1 MDNPRETAVRILK
14 SVLNDGAY
22 SNITVKK
29 EFAEKDIKH
38 EDKSLITAL
47 VYGVLDR
54 RITLDYIIS
63 KYIKT
68 RVDKIKPVTVN
79 ALRIALYQIIF
90 MDKIPHSAA
99 VNESVNIVKRSK
111 ERFNASFVN
120 GVLRTY
126 LRNPCG
132 LPDGNDVSSLVIRFS
147 CPSWIVESFIF
158 DYGLETAVKLLE
170 ESLKKPPVQIRVN
183 TVKTDREALVS
194 KLQSEGIT
202 AEKTPLE
209 GALAI
214 NSAIDVAKTKAFK
227 DGLFHVEDQASQ
239 KMLYNV
245 GFSENMRVLD
255 LCSAPGGKAF
265 TAAQYLNNKGEIIAC
280 DMYEHRV
287 KLIKDGAER
296 LGLSIIK
303 PVINDATRFNENFGK
318 FDVVLCDV
326 PCSGLGVI
334 RRKPEI
340 KYKAF
345 DKEEYKTLI
354 ETQQAILE
362 NADKYLKPGGTLVYS
377 TCTLKGE
384 ENEAR
389 ISAFLDKYDNYDVK
403 YNVNY
408 MPHID
413 GTDGFFSAILYKK
426 R

>member
-1 MDNPRETAVRILK
+1 MVNPRETAVRILK

-29 EFAEKDIKH
+29 EFAEKDIKP
-38 EDKSLITAL
+38 EDKSLVTAL

-54 RITLDYIIS
+54 KITLDHIIS

-147 CPSWIVESFIF
+147 CPTWIVESFIS

-183 TVKTDREALVS
+183 TVKTDCEALVS
-194 KLQSEGIT
+194 GLQSEGIT

-239 KMLYNV
+239 KMLYKV

-303 PVINDATRFNENFGK
+303 PVINDATRFNEDFGK

-345 DKEEYKTLI
+345 DKGEYKILL

-377 TCTLKGE
+377 TCTLKRE
-384 ENEAR
+384 ENETR

>member
-1 MDNPRETAVRILK
+1 MVNPRETAVRILK

-29 EFAEKDIKH
+29 EFTEKDIKP
-38 EDKSLITAL
+38 EDKSLVTAL

-54 RITLDYIIS
+54 KITLDHIIS

-79 ALRIALYQIIF
+79 ALRIALYQIVF

-147 CPSWIVESFIF
+147 CPTWIVESFIS
-158 DYGLETAVKLLE
+158 DYGLETAVKLLD

-183 TVKTDREALVS
+183 TVKTDCEALVS
-194 KLQSEGIT
+194 RLQSEGIT
-202 AEKTPLE
+202 AEKTALE

-227 DGLFHVEDQASQ
+227 DGLFHVEDLASQ

-303 PVINDATRFNENFGK
+303 SVINDATRFNEDFGK

-340 KYKAF
+340 KYKVF
-345 DKEEYKTLI
+345 DKEEYKILL

-377 TCTLKGE
+377 TCTLKRE